1 MYLDSN
7 ILNSRKADLCK
18 ESGEIFFI
26 NPSVNSIII
35 KTQYKKSC
43 WYIMLVSIGQNA
55 LDVHFGMK
63 LHKIHVMHD
72 IKEHKKGVWLKLI

>member
-1 MYLDSN
+1 MYLDNN

-18 ESGEIFFI
+18 ESGEIFI

-35 KTQYKKSC
+35 KKKTIQKSC

-63 LHKIHVMHD
+63 SHKIHVIHD
-72 IKEHKKGVWLKLI
+72 IKEYKKVFG